1 MSKVFEKIIYYQ
13 LYDYLQENRLLNTYQ
28 SGFRSMHSTTTALL
42 ETTNNWSINIYNG
55 LLNGVLFIDL
65 KKAFD
70 TIDHEIIL
78 RNLRTTGL
86 IQMRYDFLHPTYV
99 IDPKNALLTQCR
111 SKGDISRGAHERRRR
126 ETLGGLGARSPRKF

>member
-1 MSKVFEKIIYYQ
+1 
-13 LYDYLQENRLLNTYQ
+13 
-28 SGFRSMHSTTTALL
+28 MHSTTTALL
-42 ETTNNWSINIYNG
+42 ETTNNWSINIDNG

-78 RNLRTTGL
+78 RKLANYTGL

-99 IDPKNALLTQCR
+99 IDLKNALLT
-111 SKGDISRGAHERRRR
+111 ERY
-126 ETLGGLGARSPRKF
+126 PV